1 MKFKRTITVILAAV
15 MIIALAS
22 CNTAGSQY
30 SDKNAYVSIYVYG
43 NNNKTLLSSEAI
55 RVAPIDETELVEET
69 TEGGLWTEEY
79 ARQLYR
85 LTPTPMY
92 ALELAVR
99 AKDKNAELP
108 QVIVSQFNG
117 EVEYTLDTV
126 MNNTAGKAS
135 GSNDIYEWQCKINGE
150 VVDAFKT
157 KLNTYDSVV
166 IALVEKTYRSFN
178 VAFEINNG
186 EVTITPEK
194 NFSALGEKSEL
205 TISKYLQ
212 TVYQNEKGE
221 DVETVMSALG
231 ITLSEDGKRVV
242 KIGNLEN
249 DEEHRWICYY
259 YDEEEEDE
267 IINDL
272 TEEMISERKTI
283 SFDYREIQS
292 EDTGEETAAE
302 PAE

>member
-1 MKFKRTITVILAAV
+1 MKFRRTITVILAAV
-15 MIIALAS
+15 MILALAS

-30 SDKNAYVSIYVYG
+30 SEKNAYVSLYVYG
-43 NNNKTLLSSEAI
+43 ANNKTLLSSEAI
-55 RVAPIDETELVEET
+55 RVAPIDESELVEET
-69 TEGGLWTEEY
+69 TEGGLLTEDY

-85 LTPTPMY
+85 VTPTPIY
-92 ALELAVR
+92 ALELGIR
-99 AKDKNAELP
+99 AKDKNAALPEL
-108 QVIVSQFNG
+108 VISQFNG
-117 EVEYTLDTV
+117 EVEYNLDSV
-126 MNNTAGKAS
+126 MGTTAGKAT

-166 IALVEKTYRSFN
+166 FALVEKTYRSFT

-186 EVTITPEK
+186 EVTLVPETK
-194 NFSALGEKSEL
+194 FSALGEKSEL

-212 TVYQNEKGE
+212 TVYQNDKGE
-221 DVETVMSALG
+221 DVKPVKDALD
-231 ITLSEDGKRVV
+231 ITLSDDGKRVV
-242 KIGNLEN
+242 KIGSQEN

-267 IINDL
+267 IISDL

-283 SFDYREIQS
+283 SFDYRVIQS
-292 EDTGEETAAE
+292 EDTGEETTAE